1 MLAAFGNKSLL
12 LATLK
17 VDGLIAGIVGFE
29 PVAFHSAKYMSGWT
43 VHGLAWSVIV
53 GAGIWGAAAIAGRFE
68 AGRLTPFRLVAL
80 VLPLSLLLWV
90 AWVANV
96 KY

>member
-1 MLAAFGNKSLL
+1 MFWES
-12 LATLK
+12 
-17 VDGLIAGIVGFE
+17 GLCQLC
-29 PVAFHSAKYMSGWT
+29 
-43 VHGLAWSVIV
+43 GLAWSVIV
-53 GAGIWGAAAIAGRFE
+53 GIGIWGAAALAGRFE
-68 AGRLTPFRLVAL
+68 AGRLAPFRLVAL